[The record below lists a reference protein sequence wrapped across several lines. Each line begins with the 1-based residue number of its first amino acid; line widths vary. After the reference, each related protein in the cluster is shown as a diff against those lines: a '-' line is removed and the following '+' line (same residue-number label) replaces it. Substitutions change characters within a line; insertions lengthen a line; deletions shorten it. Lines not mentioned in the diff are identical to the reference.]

1 MEVIVANIK
10 SQEKRILISNEE
22 RMQNKSKKARI
33 ATEVKKFRTALTE
46 SDMKKAEELLR
57 NCVSLIDSARLD
69 GVYHKNTASRKV
81 SALTREY
88 NATSAK

>member
-1 MEVIVANIK
+1 MANIK
-10 SQEKRILISNEE
+10 SQEKGVLVSNEE

-33 ATEVKKFRTALTE
+33 ATEVKKFRAALTE
-46 SDMKKAEELLR
+46 SDLKKAEELLK

-88 NATSAK
+88 NAASAK